1 MSWLTENEEG
11 REMEERLSDIINGL
25 MLLTTCGL
33 FLFSGLML
41 WILFKPQIQTG
52 LRFVES
58 LIF

>member
-11 REMEERLSDIINGL
+11 REMQERLSDIINGL